1 MSKLIAEIKDVLS
14 LHLVTNVLLSI
25 TYYIL
30 KVNRPI
36 CEYLFDD
43 CFLELKEWEWLT
55 FLGCIIVIKGRR
67 QSAFLDYANTACM
80 FAKFLNGVMLFK
92 ASPIYGLVYFLAVLL
107 HTIVLPRPVYQGPE
121 YITYF
126 RGPHLQDELERDKRI
141 TWIVTF
147 YAAWSPQSV
156 TFAPIFSEIS
166 SQYKL
171 DNLKFG
177 KIDVSR
183 YPDVGQKFN
192 VDSSS
197 WSKQL
202 PTVIVFEN
210 GKETNRKPFI
220 SPKGT
225 VVRYRFS
232 KEGLIADFDLNNI
245 YQKCKQNPLKVR
257 KEKKDED
264 IAKEK
269 KEN

>member
-14 LHLVTNVLLSI
+14 LHLVTNILLAIS
-25 TYYIL
+25 YYIL

-55 FLGCIIVIKGRR
+55 FLGCIIVIKCRKQGT
-67 QSAFLDYANTACM
+67 FLEYMSTACM
-80 FAKFLNGVMLFK
+80 FAKFLNAVMMFK
-92 ASPIYGLVYFLAVLL
+92 ASPIYGFVYVLILIL
-107 HTIVLPRPVYQGPE
+107 HTVVLPRPVYQGPE
-121 YITYF
+121 YVTYF
-126 RGPHLQDELERDKRI
+126 RGPHLQEELERDKRI
-141 TWIVTF
+141 TWIITF

-166 SQYKL
+166 SQYHL

-183 YPDVGQKFN
+183 YPDVGKKYN
-192 VDSSS
+192 VDSGS

-225 VVRYRFS
+225 VVRYKFS
-232 KEGLIADFDLNNI
+232 KDGVISDFDLNNI
-245 YQKCKQNPLKVR
+245 YHRCKQNPLKGH
-257 KEKKDED
+257 KAKTDDE